1 MRVLLL
7 YLSKMRSNRA
17 ISHTLSILFYLVV
30 LYRIFQHKVET
41 MIIPTNLKIFLE
53 QIYQEIATL
62 IHLLNLVMKLNRKR
76 VNRKKASQLLMLK
89 HMYKKSLYQ

>member
-1 MRVLLL
+1 
-7 YLSKMRSNRA
+7 MRSNRA

-30 LYRIFQHKVET
+30 LYRIFQLKVET

>member
-1 MRVLLL
+1 
-7 YLSKMRSNRA
+7 
-17 ISHTLSILFYLVV
+17 
-30 LYRIFQHKVET
+30 

-76 VNRKKASQLLMLK
+76 VNRKRASQLLMLK

>member
-1 MRVLLL
+1 
-7 YLSKMRSNRA
+7 MRSNRA

-41 MIIPTNLKIFLE
+41 TMIPTNSALFLE

-62 IHLLNLVMKLNRKR
+62 IHLLNLVMKLNQKI
-76 VNRKKASQLLMLK
+76 VSSPKMAFQLLMLK